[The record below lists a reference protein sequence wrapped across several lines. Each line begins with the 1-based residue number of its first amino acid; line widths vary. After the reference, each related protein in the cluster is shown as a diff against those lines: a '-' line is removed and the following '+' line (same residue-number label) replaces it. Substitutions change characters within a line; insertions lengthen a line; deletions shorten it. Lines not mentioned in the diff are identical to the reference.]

1 MSSVGSNPNVP
12 EVAEHEAVRHRAR
25 RLNKLWRIGRAEIL
39 CILVPIAI
47 IEAWAYSS
55 TDPDFPLFYPFR
67 PWVVGST
74 LLTGVLGFIQT
85 KRLRRA
91 AFFVAFVVPCLLVF
105 PIEAW

>member
-55 TDPDFPLFYPFR
+55 ADS
-67 PWVVGST
+67 ST
-74 LLTGVLGFIQT
+74 LSGGT
-85 KRLRRA
+85 RA
-91 AFFVAFVVPCLLVF
+91 RV
-105 PIEAW
+105 